1 MKNIIIKKGF
11 AQAMDGDTLWINTE
25 TDERITIHIKDKE
38 TRWNLYCKHLKV
50 TIEIID
56 EL

>member
-11 AQAMDGDTLWINTE
+11 AQAMDGDTLLINTE